1 MADMKI
7 AMTLTMADLASP
19 EIQKFKATMAQLEG
33 YLKSLADSFKV
44 VGSGAADF
52 GKVTLDA
59 SAGVRQFSRAMG
71 GASRSGGQL
80 GDVLKGLRDQIAGFR
95 AEMASASAT
104 TNDMGTASMRAGAGL
119 EALGAK
125 AAAAKGEM
133 NGLRGTMKGLIELY
147 AGFKIGEGIKKATA
161 DAADYQTQKL
171 QLLQRN
177 LPTGQ
182 YRAVLGQA
190 NQQAALHPW
199 LTKNDALEAQIASL
213 SELPGNTPY
222 MQQMRAYMA
231 PKLQYLARRAGMYG
245 DKSSFFHRIQNGAG
259 LIDAMGGQQNPNRAS
274 WITRDA
280 GQVIAAS
287 GGKDTLQ
294 SMETSFRA
302 LSKILSVNMGQA
314 GFRFFNAGNEE
325 FKAAGGGGSGG
336 NTKMATL
343 LNALTTAAAGGV
355 MGKGAAYV
363 LEATGLIKKSD
374 VHKYGHSSTQSLVS
388 QGALLNTQV
397 LLHNP
402 GNFIFGTLVPH
413 FEALIMKRWKKHKP
427 GMVNPD
433 TAAGLSQD
441 TAMMATYFSKFRV
454 GGQSGAS
461 AMAMFSN
468 PEIQRSILAKER
480 QMQQVATNAQSS
492 HGINA
497 TAAGQWKIFDAQLHN
512 LGVNIGTTL
521 LPALTSLLRVINRL
535 LVGINSF
542 VREFPKAT
550 MFATIGTSI
559 LGVVLAL
566 KGLASLLGMGESFSR
581 MFGLMSASALGA
593 DAKIAAGSAATTAEV
608 AASNLRMAS
617 TFAITGE
624 GMMATATQLVAGV
637 GKLFLEGFV
646 AFAAGWE
653 LWQSIKNFQVAGH
666 TLNAYA
672 GVATMAI
679 AQQFDAM
686 FTYIENG
693 FIRMGGWLD
702 RVGAR
707 ADAAIGLK
715 GWAAQQSSNAK
726 GAAAAIA
733 ANNQAFT
740 FRSHIRQSVVMQDWN
755 AKASS
760 GEPGAPT
767 GISPAE
773 LLHEANVA
781 ALPSV
786 PGGSLNPASAKTL
799 ATQAKIGSSQ
809 FSAAASMM
817 SKSLSLLS
825 AKYNAG
831 LMSVSAYYLARKQI
845 VVTGTDAEIAALGRV
860 EAAYKKAGM
869 ASQVKSTQ
877 VKIGALQSGLALQLQ
892 TIGYQQEG
900 VAKKLAAKL
909 QTQADKIHAAWAVIV
924 NPLGGKIASTQA
936 KYAGISGHLL
946 SGGHMTAAHEAISIG
961 QSKIIGIKYQAGM
974 QQLGML
980 KANLHNTIT
989 GNAALVETGAMTKMQ
1004 GAQANIAAQKQAAP
1018 AMVHILQTLIA
1029 MEKASAGYAHNLA
1042 SQKIVANLKAQEV
1055 TLKAMGSQLGY
1066 YSAKVKNVAQ
1076 NAMTG
1081 LFENMMHGQKTWGQ
1095 MFGSF
1100 FASIGKSLENI
1111 LAKSISSAIA
1121 NALFTKKAGQGI
1133 GSVFSFLTG
1142 GTSKGGGS
1150 LLGSAA
1156 GLLGHLFGG
1165 SSGGSS
1171 SAFSGAGIMGSS
1183 AFSGGGSSLM
1193 SSVGGW
1199 IKGITSIASL
1209 FGFASGA
1216 NNIPNDMVANIH
1228 KGEMIIPAAG
1238 ASLIRSG
1245 QASIG
1250 GMPPGNH
1257 VHLTI
1262 HAMDSQSVIS
1272 ALHSVRHEATQLFL
1286 NTATHLNLNGG

>member
-19 EIQKFKATMAQLEG
+19 EIQKFKANLAQLG
-33 YLKSLADSFKV
+33 DYLKGLGDSFKV
-44 VGSGAADF
+44 PIGGAADF
-52 GKVTLDA
+52 GKATLDA

-71 GASRSGGQL
+71 GASRSGGHL
-80 GDVLKGLRDQIAGFR
+80 GDVLKGLQDQIAGFR
-95 AEMASASAT
+95 MEVAAASVT
-104 TNDMGTASMRAGAGL
+104 TNDMGAASMRAGAGL
-119 EALGAK
+119 EAMGAK

-133 NGLRGTMKGLIELY
+133 AGLHGTMKGLIELY
-147 AGFKIGEGIKKATA
+147 ASLKVGEGLKKSVS
-161 DAADYQTQKL
+161 DAAGYQTQKL
-171 QLLQRN
+171 QLQQRN
-177 LPTGQ
+177 LPAGQ

-213 SELPGNTPY
+213 SELPGNTPF
-222 MQQMRAYMA
+222 MQQMRGFMA

-259 LIDAMGGQQNPNRAS
+259 LIDAMGGQQNPSRAS
-274 WITRDA
+274 WIATDA

-325 FKAAGGGGSGG
+325 FKAAGGGGAGG

-363 LEATGLIKKSD
+363 LEATGLIKKAD
-374 VHKYGHSSTQSLVS
+374 VHKYGHSSTQALVS

-397 LLHNP
+397 LLHDP
-402 GNFIFGTLVPH
+402 GKFIFGTLVPH
-413 FEALIMKRWKKHKP
+413 FEALVMKRWKEHKP

-441 TAMMATYFSKFRV
+441 TAMMATYFSKFKV
-454 GGQSGAS
+454 GGQSLAS

-497 TAAGQWKIFDAQLHN
+497 TAAGQWKIFHSQLHN
-512 LGVNIGTTL
+512 LGVNIGTTI
-521 LPALTSLLRVINRL
+521 LPALTGLLRVVNA
-535 LVGINSF
+535 LVVGLNGF
-542 VREFPKAT
+542 VQAFPKGS
-550 MFATIGTSI
+550 MFATVGIAI
-559 LGVVLAL
+559 LGVVEAI
-566 KGLASLLGMGESFSR
+566 KGLSALLGLGKSFGQ

-593 DAKIAAGSAATTAEV
+593 DAQIAAGSATTTAEV
-608 AASNLRMAS
+608 AANNLSMAS
-617 TFAITGE
+617 TFALTGK
-624 GMMATATQLVAGV
+624 GMIASAVEMVAGI
-637 GKLFLEGFV
+637 GKTFLLGF
-646 AFAAGWE
+646 ASFAAGWE
-653 LWQSIKNFQVAGH
+653 LWQSIKSFEIAGH

-702 RVGAR
+702 RIGAR

-740 FRSHIRQSVVMQDWN
+740 FRSHILQSVAMRDWN

-786 PGGSLNPASAKTL
+786 PGGSLNPSGGQSPTDVKV
-799 ATQAKIGSSQ
+799 INGSSP

-817 SKSLSLLS
+817 SKNLALLS

-831 LMSVSAYYLARKQI
+831 LMSVSAYYVARKQI
-845 VVTGTDAEIAALGRV
+845 VVAGTNAEIAALGRL

-869 ASQVKSTQ
+869 ASQVKGMQ
-877 VKIGALQSGLALQLQ
+877 VKIGALRNGLALQLQ

-900 VAKKLAAKL
+900 AANKLAAKL
-909 QTQADKIHAAWAVIV
+909 QAVANKIHAAWAAIV
-924 NPLGGKIASTQA
+924 NPLGGKIASMQA
-936 KYAGISGHLL
+936 KYATISGHLL
-946 SGGHMTAAHEAISIG
+946 AGGHMTAAHEALSIG
-961 QSKIIGIKYQAGM
+961 QSKIMGIKYQAGM

-989 GNAALVETGAMTKMQ
+989 GNAALVETGSMTKMQ
-1004 GAQANIAAQKQAAP
+1004 AAQANIAAQKQAAP

-1029 MEKASAGYAHNLA
+1029 MEKASAGYAHNLV
-1042 SQKIVANLKAQEV
+1042 SQKIVASLKAQEA

-1066 YSAKVKNVAQ
+1066 YSAKVKNVTQ

-1095 MFGSF
+1095 MFASF

-1133 GSVFSFLTG
+1133 GSIFSFLTG
-1142 GTSKGGGS
+1142 GSRGASSNGGG
-1150 LLGSAA
+1150 LIGA
-1156 GLLGHLFGG
+1156 LFGG
-1165 SSGGSS
+1165 SGKSS
-1171 SAFSGAGIMGSS
+1171 SAFSGAGIMGAS
-1183 AFSGGGSSLM
+1183 AFSSGGSSTM
-1193 SSVGGW
+1193 SSIGGW

-1216 NNIPNDMVANIH
+1216 NSIPNDMVANIH

-1250 GMPPGNH
+1250 GVPGGNH
-1257 VHLTI
+1257 VHLTV

-1272 ALHSVRHEATQLFL
+1272 ALHSVRAEAAQMFI
-1286 NTATHLNLNGG
+1286 NTASSMNLQGA